1 MRRSIESVIESW
13 ATKDASRPLLIRGAR
28 RVGKTYAA
36 EEIGRR
42 IAGDAF
48 VKLDFQTDLELI
60 APLFDCPTDDVD
72 TIVARISDY
81 KRTPIRKE
89 TAFILFD
96 EVQLC
101 ERALNSLRFFSGS
114 GWRICATGSQLG
126 VATRKRKL
134 PFPSGVRQETMHP
147 MSFEEFLWALGE
159 EQMADAVRAHADTLE
174 TYAAH
179 QAALNLFHR
188 YQIVGGM
195 PAAVNAYR
203 KTLSIED
210 ARVEQREIDETYT
223 ADMTD
228 PENGISGVAARKV
241 WRSIPSQL
249 LRSSTKKFKY
259 SEVERGGRRSKLIEP
274 LDWLEGAGIISVNNL
289 TEDIEPPLVPFDDED
304 GSFFKVYLLD
314 TGLMF
319 YKLGINP
326 RLWLDLKEDSAIA
339 LSSDFRGALAE
350 NSVMQA
356 FSGNGL
362 QTYYWMPPSSWKTN
376 GELDF
381 LLQTDRMEI
390 VPVEVKSARNVRAR
404 TLGSF
409 MEKARSPYAYILSEN
424 NFARSETDDGRELR
438 HLPLYAAGFIGANCL
453 KGSLQPPRDRPERN
467 HHMQH
472 VLFICHGNIC
482 RSTMAESVFT
492 ELVRRAGRESEFV
505 IDSAATSTEE
515 IGNPPH
521 RGTVAKLREVGIP
534 VVAHRARQVRRAE
547 YGDWDHIVY
556 MDAENAR
563 DLRRIFGDDPDGKIT
578 RLLDWTER
586 PGDVAD
592 PWYTGNFD
600 ATYRD
605 VLAGCTA
612 MLEQL

>member
-1 MRRSIESVIESW
+1 
-13 ATKDASRPLLIRGAR
+13 
-28 RVGKTYAA
+28 
-36 EEIGRR
+36 
-42 IAGDAF
+42 
-48 VKLDFQTDLELI
+48 
-60 APLFDCPTDDVD
+60 
-72 TIVARISDY
+72 
-81 KRTPIRKE
+81 
-89 TAFILFD
+89 
-96 EVQLC
+96 
-101 ERALNSLRFFSGS
+101 
-114 GWRICATGSQLG
+114 
-126 VATRKRKL
+126 
-134 PFPSGVRQETMHP
+134 

-159 EQMADAVRAHADTLE
+159 EQMADAIRTHAGTLE
-174 TYAAH
+174 TYVAH

-195 PAAVNAYR
+195 PAAVNAYC

-210 ARVEQREIDETYT
+210 VRVEQREIDETYT

-259 SEVERGGRRSKLIEP
+259 SEVERGGRRAKLIEP

-289 TEDIEPPLVPFDDED
+289 TEGVEPPLVPFDDED

-409 MEKARSPYAYILSEN
+409 MDKARSPYAYILSEN
-424 NFARSETDDGRELR
+424 NFARSEIDGGRELC

-453 KGSLQPPRDRPERN
+453 KGSL
-467 HHMQH
+467 
-472 VLFICHGNIC
+472 
-482 RSTMAESVFT
+482 
-492 ELVRRAGRESEFV
+492 
-505 IDSAATSTEE
+505 
-515 IGNPPH
+515 
-521 RGTVAKLREVGIP
+521 
-534 VVAHRARQVRRAE
+534 
-547 YGDWDHIVY
+547 
-556 MDAENAR
+556 
-563 DLRRIFGDDPDGKIT
+563 
-578 RLLDWTER
+578 
-586 PGDVAD
+586 
-592 PWYTGNFD
+592 
-600 ATYRD
+600 
-605 VLAGCTA
+605 
-612 MLEQL
+612 

>member
-1 MRRSIESVIESW
+1 M
-13 ATKDASRPLLIRGAR
+13 P
-28 RVGKTYAA
+28 
-36 EEIGRR
+36 
-42 IAGDAF
+42 F
-48 VKLDFQTDLELI
+48 V
-60 APLFDCPTDDVD
+60 PTP
-72 TIVARISDY
+72 T
-81 KRTPIRKE
+81 
-89 TAFILFD
+89 
-96 EVQLC
+96 
-101 ERALNSLRFFSGS
+101 
-114 GWRICATGSQLG
+114 
-126 VATRKRKL
+126 
-134 PFPSGVRQETMHP
+134 
-147 MSFEEFLWALGE
+147 
-159 EQMADAVRAHADTLE
+159 TLE

-210 ARVEQREIDETYT
+210 ARVEPSAKSTETYT

-289 TEDIEPPLVPFDDED
+289 TEGIEPPLVPFDDED

-319 YKLGINP
+319 YKLGISP

-409 MEKARSPYAYILSEN
+409 MKNARSPYAYILSRTILPAAKPMTDASCAISPCTQRALSEQTASRAVCN
-424 NFARSETDDGRELR
+424 PARPPRKEPSYAARTVYLPREYLSLDDGRVGVYRACAPRWARGGVCHRFRRDFDRGDRQPATPR
-438 HLPLYAAGFIGANCL
+438 HRCQAAR
-453 KGSLQPPRDRPERN
+453 SRDSR
-467 HHMQH
+467 
-472 VLFICHGNIC
+472 
-482 RSTMAESVFT
+482 
-492 ELVRRAGRESEFV
+492 RRASRTSGASRGVWRLES
-505 IDSAATSTEE
+505 
-515 IGNPPH
+515 H
-521 RGTVAKLREVGIP
+521 CL
-534 VVAHRARQVRRAE
+534 
-547 YGDWDHIVY
+547 YG
-556 MDAENAR
+556 
-563 DLRRIFGDDPDGKIT
+563 
-578 RLLDWTER
+578 
-586 PGDVAD
+586 
-592 PWYTGNFD
+592 
-600 ATYRD
+600 
-605 VLAGCTA
+605 C
-612 MLEQL
+612 

>member
-13 ATKDASRPLLIRGAR
+13 ASKDASRPLLIRGAR

-48 VKLDFQTDLELI
+48 IKLDFQTDLELI

-147 MSFEEFLWALGE
+147 MSFEEFLWALDEG
-159 EQMADAVRAHADTLE
+159 QMADAVRTHAGTLE

-179 QAALNLFHR
+179 QAALSLFHR

-259 SEVERGGRRSKLIEP
+259 SEVERGGRRAKLIEP

-289 TEDIEPPLVPFDDED
+289 TEGIEPPLVPFDDED

-326 RLWLDLKEDSAIA
+326 RLWLDLKENSTVA

-356 FSGNGL
+356 FSSTGL
-362 QTYYWMPPSSWKTN
+362 QTYYWMPPSSWKTS

-409 MEKARSPYAYILSEN
+409 MDKARSPYAYILSEN

-453 KGSLQPPRDRPERN
+453 KGSL
-467 HHMQH
+467 
-472 VLFICHGNIC
+472 
-482 RSTMAESVFT
+482 
-492 ELVRRAGRESEFV
+492 
-505 IDSAATSTEE
+505 
-515 IGNPPH
+515 
-521 RGTVAKLREVGIP
+521 
-534 VVAHRARQVRRAE
+534 
-547 YGDWDHIVY
+547 
-556 MDAENAR
+556 
-563 DLRRIFGDDPDGKIT
+563 
-578 RLLDWTER
+578 
-586 PGDVAD
+586 
-592 PWYTGNFD
+592 
-600 ATYRD
+600 
-605 VLAGCTA
+605 
-612 MLEQL
+612 

>member
-28 RVGKTYAA
+28 RVGKTYVA

-72 TIVARISDY
+72 AIVARISDY

-147 MSFEEFLWALGE
+147 MSFEEFLWALDE
-159 EQMADAVRAHADTLE
+159 EQMANAIRTHAGTLE

-179 QAALNLFHR
+179 QAALSLFHR

-228 PENGISGVAARKV
+228 PENGISGVAA
-241 WRSIPSQL
+241 QGL
-249 LRSSTKKFKY
+249 ALH
-259 SEVERGGRRSKLIEP
+259 
-274 LDWLEGAGIISVNNL
+274 SV
-289 TEDIEPPLVPFDDED
+289 P
-304 GSFFKVYLLD
+304 
-314 TGLMF
+314 
-319 YKLGINP
+319 
-326 RLWLDLKEDSAIA
+326 AA
-339 LSSDFRGALAE
+339 
-350 NSVMQA
+350 
-356 FSGNGL
+356 
-362 QTYYWMPPSSWKTN
+362 
-376 GELDF
+376 
-381 LLQTDRMEI
+381 EI
-390 VPVEVKSARNVRAR
+390 VHKKIQVLRGRTRRPSRQAYRAARLAR
-404 TLGSF
+404 
-409 MEKARSPYAYILSEN
+409 R
-424 NFARSETDDGRELR
+424 RR
-438 HLPLYAAGFIGANCL
+438 HHIGQ
-453 KGSLQPPRDRPERN
+453 QPDRR
-467 HHMQH
+467 
-472 VLFICHGNIC
+472 
-482 RSTMAESVFT
+482 
-492 ELVRRAGRESEFV
+492 
-505 IDSAATSTEE
+505 
-515 IGNPPH
+515 
-521 RGTVAKLREVGIP
+521 
-534 VVAHRARQVRRAE
+534 HRASPRS
-547 YGDWDHIVY
+547 
-556 MDAENAR
+556 
-563 DLRRIFGDDPDGKIT
+563 LRRRRWKF
-578 RLLDWTER
+578 L
-586 PGDVAD
+586 
-592 PWYTGNFD
+592 
-600 ATYRD
+600 
-605 VLAGCTA
+605 
-612 MLEQL
+612 

>member
-13 ATKDASRPLLIRGAR
+13 ATEDASRPLLIRGAR

-159 EQMADAVRAHADTLE
+159 EQMADAIRTHAGTLE
-174 TYAAH
+174 TYVAH

-195 PAAVNAYR
+195 PAAVNAYC

-249 LRSSTKKFKY
+249 LRSSTKK
-259 SEVERGGRRSKLIEP
+259 SSTPRSNAE
-274 LDWLEGAGIISVNNL
+274 AG
-289 TEDIEPPLVPFDDED
+289 
-304 GSFFKVYLLD
+304 
-314 TGLMF
+314 
-319 YKLGINP
+319 
-326 RLWLDLKEDSAIA
+326 
-339 LSSDFRGALAE
+339 
-350 NSVMQA
+350 
-356 FSGNGL
+356 
-362 QTYYWMPPSSWKTN
+362 
-376 GELDF
+376 
-381 LLQTDRMEI
+381 
-390 VPVEVKSARNVRAR
+390 
-404 TLGSF
+404 
-409 MEKARSPYAYILSEN
+409 ARSS
-424 NFARSETDDGRELR
+424 SSHST
-438 HLPLYAAGFIGANCL
+438 
-453 KGSLQPPRDRPERN
+453 GSRAPESY
-467 HHMQH
+467 
-472 VLFICHGNIC
+472 
-482 RSTMAESVFT
+482 RSTT
-492 ELVRRAGRESEFV
+492 
-505 IDSAATSTEE
+505 
-515 IGNPPH
+515 
-521 RGTVAKLREVGIP
+521 
-534 VVAHRARQVRRAE
+534 
-547 YGDWDHIVY
+547 
-556 MDAENAR
+556 
-563 DLRRIFGDDPDGKIT
+563 
-578 RLLDWTER
+578 
-586 PGDVAD
+586 
-592 PWYTGNFD
+592 
-600 ATYRD
+600 
-605 VLAGCTA
+605 
-612 MLEQL
+612 

>member
-81 KRTPIRKE
+81 KRAPIRKE
-89 TAFILFD
+89 TTFILFD

-147 MSFEEFLWALGE
+147 MSFEEFLWALDE
-159 EQMADAVRAHADTLE
+159 EQMADAIRTHAGTLE

-179 QAALNLFHR
+179 QAALSLFHR

-210 ARVEQREIDETYT
+210 ARVEQREINETYT

-259 SEVERGGRRSKLIEP
+259 SEVERGGRRAKLIEP

-289 TEDIEPPLVPFDDED
+289 TEGIEPPLVPFDDED

-356 FSGNGL
+356 FSGNSL
-362 QTYYWMPPSSWKTN
+362 QTYYWVPPSSWKTT

-390 VPVEVKSARNVRAR
+390 VPVEVSPHATCALEPSGRSWTKPDRHMPTFCPR
-404 TLGSF
+404 TIF
-409 MEKARSPYAYILSEN
+409 
-424 NFARSETDDGRELR
+424 
-438 HLPLYAAGFIGANCL
+438 
-453 KGSLQPPRDRPERN
+453 
-467 HHMQH
+467 
-472 VLFICHGNIC
+472 
-482 RSTMAESVFT
+482 
-492 ELVRRAGRESEFV
+492 
-505 IDSAATSTEE
+505 SAAKPMTGASYATSPCTQ
-515 IGNPPH
+515 
-521 RGTVAKLREVGIP
+521 
-534 VVAHRARQVRRAE
+534 RA
-547 YGDWDHIVY
+547 
-556 MDAENAR
+556 
-563 DLRRIFGDDPDGKIT
+563 L
-578 RLLDWTER
+578 
-586 PGDVAD
+586 
-592 PWYTGNFD
+592 
-600 ATYRD
+600 
-605 VLAGCTA
+605 
-612 MLEQL
+612 LEQTASRAVCKPCTTA

>member
-1 MRRSIESVIESW
+1 MN
-13 ATKDASRPLLIRGAR
+13 G
-28 RVGKTYAA
+28 
-36 EEIGRR
+36 
-42 IAGDAF
+42 
-48 VKLDFQTDLELI
+48 
-60 APLFDCPTDDVD
+60 
-72 TIVARISDY
+72 
-81 KRTPIRKE
+81 
-89 TAFILFD
+89 
-96 EVQLC
+96 
-101 ERALNSLRFFSGS
+101 ALNSLRFFSGS

-289 TEDIEPPLVPFDDED
+289 TEGIEPPLVPFDDED

-409 MEKARSPYAYILSEN
+409 MEKAGRRMPTYCPRTILPAAKPMTDASCAISPCTQRALSEQTASRAVCN
-424 NFARSETDDGRELR
+424 PRATAQKGTIICSTYCLFATGTS
-438 HLPLYAAGFIGANCL
+438 
-453 KGSLQPPRDRPERN
+453 
-467 HHMQH
+467 
-472 VLFICHGNIC
+472 
-482 RSTMAESVFT
+482 
-492 ELVRRAGRESEFV
+492 
-505 IDSAATSTEE
+505 DSKDK
-515 IGNPPH
+515 PPH
-521 RGTVAKLREVGIP
+521 K
-534 VVAHRARQVRRAE
+534 
-547 YGDWDHIVY
+547 
-556 MDAENAR
+556 
-563 DLRRIFGDDPDGKIT
+563 
-578 RLLDWTER
+578 
-586 PGDVAD
+586 
-592 PWYTGNFD
+592 
-600 ATYRD
+600 
-605 VLAGCTA
+605 
-612 MLEQL
+612 

>member
-28 RVGKTYAA
+28 RVGKTYVA

-60 APLFDCPTDDVD
+60 APLFDCPTDDVNA
-72 TIVARISDY
+72 IVARISDY

-147 MSFEEFLWALGE
+147 MSFEEFLWALDE
-159 EQMADAVRAHADTLE
+159 EQMADAIRTHAGTLE

-179 QAALNLFHR
+179 QAALSLFHR

-203 KTLSIED
+203 K
-210 ARVEQREIDETYT
+210 
-223 ADMTD
+223 
-228 PENGISGVAARKV
+228 ARKV

-259 SEVERGGRRSKLIEP
+259 SEVERGGRRAKLIEP

-289 TEDIEPPLVPFDDED
+289 TEGIEPPFVPFDDED

-356 FSGNGL
+356 FSGNSL
-362 QTYYWMPPSSWKTN
+362 QTYYWVPPSSWKTT

-409 MEKARSPYAYILSEN
+409 MDKARSPYAYILSEN
-424 NFARSETDDGRELR
+424 NFSRSETDDGRELR

-453 KGSLQPPRDRPERN
+453 KSSL
-467 HHMQH
+467 
-472 VLFICHGNIC
+472 
-482 RSTMAESVFT
+482 
-492 ELVRRAGRESEFV
+492 
-505 IDSAATSTEE
+505 
-515 IGNPPH
+515 
-521 RGTVAKLREVGIP
+521 
-534 VVAHRARQVRRAE
+534 
-547 YGDWDHIVY
+547 
-556 MDAENAR
+556 
-563 DLRRIFGDDPDGKIT
+563 
-578 RLLDWTER
+578 
-586 PGDVAD
+586 
-592 PWYTGNFD
+592 
-600 ATYRD
+600 
-605 VLAGCTA
+605 
-612 MLEQL
+612 